1 MRAVS
6 ALLLLGFVACRG
18 DAGRLSVSWTG
29 ADSGS
34 LRVPVRATWCPL
46 DSVLEIT
53 GADGDSGIALA
64 LLPADSL
71 APGIYPV
78 MSPGGNIRLRPQAR
92 VALRLFEETL
102 VNGYYSISGAVT
114 VDSARGL
121 SGAFNAVLEGT
132 TNGAQLMMEGRFREL
147 DVEPGVDSCVSTPRS
162 TPDTTLP

>member
-78 MSPGGNIRLRPQAR
+78 MSPGATSASGPRP
-92 VALRLFEETL
+92 
-102 VNGYYSISGAVT
+102 GWP
-114 VDSARGL
+114 SACLKR
-121 SGAFNAVLEGT
+121 
-132 TNGAQLMMEGRFREL
+132 
-147 DVEPGVDSCVSTPRS
+147 PW
-162 TPDTTLP
+162 